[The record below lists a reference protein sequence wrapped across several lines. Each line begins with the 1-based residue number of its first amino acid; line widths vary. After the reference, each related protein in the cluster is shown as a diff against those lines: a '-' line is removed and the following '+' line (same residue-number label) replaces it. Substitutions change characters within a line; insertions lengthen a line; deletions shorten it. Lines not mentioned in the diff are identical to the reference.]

1 MGFVCIFRAMAHIA
15 APQFQCGLAYLACI
29 QSRLESF
36 HMNTKKRTQLD
47 GQRGTSSVE
56 FALILPLLMLLIC
69 GLIELSIAL
78 YDKAVLVNASREGAR
93 AGIVLR
99 SPKLTELQ
107 IKAIVLNY
115 TENALIS
122 IGTATT
128 PEVVVI
134 QSSPAVFPNP
144 LSVTVTYTYSG
155 FGFGPLL
162 SAFNVPITMS
172 STTTMAN
179 E

>member
-1 MGFVCIFRAMAHIA
+1 
-15 APQFQCGLAYLACI
+15 
-29 QSRLESF
+29 
-36 HMNTKKRTQLD
+36 MNTKNRTQLD
-47 GQRGTSSVE
+47 DQRGTSSVE

-78 YDKAVLVNASREGAR
+78 YDKAVLINASREGAR

-99 SPKLTELQ
+99 NPKLTEFQ

-122 IGTATT
+122 LGTAST
-128 PEVVVI
+128 PEVEVVVN

-144 LSVTVTYTYSG
+144 LSVTVSYTYSG

-172 STTTMAN
+172 ATTTMAN